1 MYVCA
6 EYLPVTGSQ
15 PAAAVKPAEQQMG
28 ALLFGF
34 EPSDKHLLSPEVMS
48 LNLF

>member
-15 PAAAVKPAEQQMG
+15 PAAAVKPAEQQRG
-28 ALLFGF
+28 APFGF